1 MPTRRPK
8 LRASMPR
15 TGAIAAVTAAV
26 LHFGLIAASSPAQ
39 ADIFPGGLR
48 KFSIPS
54 TSMTPTLLI
63 NEYIFSVDRPR
74 VSRGDLV
81 VYLLPKDNY
90 SVYIKRVIGM
100 PGDRIRMVQGRLH
113 INGEPAAREPLP
125 DFELRDAYDRSQP
138 VRQYRET
145 LPGGRSHRIV
155 EVSDDGFLDN
165 TQEYVVPDGH
175 YFMMGDNRDNSSDS
189 RQLARHG
196 YVPAGNI
203 IGHPELV
210 YFSLA
215 EGESAWTF
223 WRWPWSMRW
232 SRLFTR
238 PD

>member
-8 LRASMPR
+8 LRGSMLR
-15 TGAIAAVTAAV
+15 TGAVAVVTAAV
-26 LHFGLIAASSPAQ
+26 LHLGLIAVSSPAR
-39 ADIFPGGLR
+39 ADIFPAGVR

-63 NEYIFSVDRPR
+63 NEYIFTVEWPR

-90 SVYIKRVIGM
+90 SIYIKRVIGM
-100 PGDRIRMVQGRLH
+100 PGDRIRMIEGRLH
-113 INGEPAAREPLP
+113 INGEPAAREPLA
-125 DFELRDAYDRSQP
+125 DFELRDAYDKPQP

-155 EVSDDGFLDN
+155 EVSDNGFLDN
-165 TQEYVVPDGH
+165 TQEYVVPAGH

-189 RQLARHG
+189 RSLARHG